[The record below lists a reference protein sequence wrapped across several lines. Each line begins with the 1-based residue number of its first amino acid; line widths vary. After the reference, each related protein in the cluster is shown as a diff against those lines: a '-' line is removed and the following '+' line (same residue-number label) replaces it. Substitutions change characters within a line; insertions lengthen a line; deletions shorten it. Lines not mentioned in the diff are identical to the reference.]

1 MSTCDE
7 LEDNLIK
14 LLLLSVD
21 GVSRDQIKQIF
32 EALEDADFIICQEDP
47 DFGGCA
53 GYRELY
59 SGDLLVDPFLIKI
72 KEAP

>member
-1 MSTCDE
+1 MTEDDD

-14 LLLLSVD
+14 LILLSVE

-47 DFGGCA
+47 DFGGCT

-59 SGDLLVDPFLIKI
+59 SGDLLVDPFLIKL